1 MTISKSTK
9 INMYK
14 FVNTNSDSGGD
25 VDPVAKSLNVQTQA
39 LNNMGRTINGIA
51 STVVALKNIALHR
64 LNEDIKASKQKF
76 KPKYTKQKGNPFKS
90 LMLNIK
96 AYKVK
101 GFLESML
108 PSLEVYLRYSLL
120 DQY

>member
-64 LNEDIKASKQKF
+64 LNEDINCLNKLSWHATIFFPSHYWQPIMWRRRLGKVSASAIG
-76 KPKYTKQKGNPFKS
+76 PHRS
-90 LMLNIK
+90 
-96 AYKVK
+96 
-101 GFLESML
+101 
-108 PSLEVYLRYSLL
+108 
-120 DQY
+120 